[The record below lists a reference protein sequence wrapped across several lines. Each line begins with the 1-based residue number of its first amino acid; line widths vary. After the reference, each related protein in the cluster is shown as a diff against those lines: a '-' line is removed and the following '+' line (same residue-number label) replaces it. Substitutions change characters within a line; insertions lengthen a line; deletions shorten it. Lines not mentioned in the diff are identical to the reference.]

1 MKKDAIK
8 KVLLTLAQSQGFYGR
23 VLESI
28 ESRPDDEEVWEE
40 LERQNFKEPF
50 DIVMYFES

>member
-28 ESRPDDEEVWEE
+28 ESRPDAEEVWDE

-50 DIVMYFES
+50 DIVMYLES